1 VPGQTPAQLNAA
13 RPLAEV
19 LGGSRRALVLGIGGG
34 GDVVGALAV
43 ARQIEV
49 GGGHAELG
57 GVAWER
63 FAIDPY
69 HPGPRP
75 LSDLLGIERLG
86 DTAAALCSAE
96 GRTPEGVRLAE
107 AGVAA
112 HLGRPTVLVDIND
125 GSRAVAAGVTAA
137 ADRLGC
143 DLVVLLDVGGDVLGT
158 GAEPGLSSPLCDAV
172 MLACASYLPE
182 RIEAIG
188 CVFGAGCDG
197 ELTVPE
203 VLERIAV
210 LAHDGAWIGTSSPSA
225 EVAAEIVQLA
235 GVVPTE
241 ASLQAA
247 RCALGESGVTPIRAG
262 RRTVELGP
270 VGALAFFFDPRAAIG
285 RAAPLAELV
294 ADASSIEE
302 ARVALESVGVVTELD
317 YERRRAAAAKSGAGG
332 GA

>member
-1 VPGQTPAQLNAA
+1 VQLNAA

-19 LGGSRRALVLGIGGG
+19 LGSPRRALVIGIGGG
-34 GDVVGALAV
+34 GDVVGSLAV
-43 ARQIEV
+43 ARQIEA
-49 GGGHAELG
+49 GGGSAELG

-63 FAIDPY
+63 FAIDPH

-86 DTAAALCSAE
+86 DAAAALCSAE

-112 HLGRPTVLVDIND
+112 HLGRPTVLVDING

-137 ADRLGC
+137 ADRLEC

-172 MLACASYLPE
+172 MLACARYLPE
-182 RIEAIG
+182 RIEAVG

-203 VLERIAV
+203 VLGRIAE
-210 LAHDGAWIGTSSPSA
+210 LARGGAWIGTSSPGP
-225 EVAAEIVQLA
+225 EVAAEIVELA
-235 GVVPTE
+235 GLVPTE

-247 RCALGESGVTPIRAG
+247 RCALGEVGMTPIREG
-262 RRTVELGP
+262 RRSVELGP

-294 ADASSIEE
+294 AESPSIEE
-302 ARVALESVGVVTELD
+302 ARLALEAIGIVTELD
-317 YERRRAAAAKSGAGG
+317 YERRRVAEASASTPGA
-332 GA
+332 